1 MQASEPALIH
11 NLFKAGRRFHYGEI
25 MAYNKIIIGI
35 CLIILNIGFASA
47 ATLNVGPGQTYTTI
61 QPAIDAAQTGD
72 IISVAEGTY
81 SENLIVKTDGISI
94 IGKNKEKTIIDG
106 KKTGSTVK
114 IEQAKNVKVSGFTV
128 QNSGGSGQ
136 SDGGISLYRANNNFV
151 GNMIFVNNVMGIS
164 IYEGSNNNIVSGNDI
179 KSSGKYGI
187 FVFSSSDNKIYN
199 NNIQNNKIGIYC
211 DSARSNSF
219 YSNNLIDN
227 NDQAYDNSGLNSW
240 DDGKSGNYWSV
251 NKGILGGKNAKDN
264 YPLSRTVTI
273 KYEAV
278 PAPAEQN
285 TQGTTPRET
294 GKPSPGFAGFTVL
307 VSLIVIGI
315 LSKKK

>member
-1 MQASEPALIH
+1 
-11 NLFKAGRRFHYGEI
+11 

-47 ATLNVGPGQTYTTI
+47 ATLNVGQGQTYATI
-61 QPAIDAAQTGD
+61 QSAIDAAQTGD

-81 SENLIVKTDGISI
+81 SENLVVKTNGISI

-106 KKTGSTVK
+106 KKTGSVIK
-114 IEQAKNVKVSGFTV
+114 IDQANNIKVSGFTV

-136 SDGGISLYRANNNFV
+136 SDAGISLYRANNNFIANV
-151 GNMIFVNNVMGIS
+151 NLVNNVMGIS
-164 IYEGSNNNIVSGNDI
+164 IYEGSSNNIISGNDI

-187 FVFSSSDNKIYN
+187 FIVSSSDNKIYN

-211 DSARSNSF
+211 DSARSNHI

-251 NKGILGGKNAKDN
+251 NKGILGGKNTKDN
-264 YPLSRTVTI
+264 YPLSRAVTI
-273 KYEAV
+273 KYEDV
-278 PAPAEQN
+278 PAPTDQKAKGAAPE
-285 TQGTTPRET
+285 ET
-294 GKPSPGFAGFTVL
+294 GKPSPGFAGFAVL